1 MIEYLLALIT
11 IAGAVATVLYTDPIE
26 KLIMLMV
33 VAGAVVGTI
42 ATNMYV
48 DVAIAVAIMSA
59 LSTII
64 ILIGLIRIKEL
75 RT

>member
-1 MIEYLLALIT
+1 MIEYLLALIA
-11 IAGAVATVLYTDPIE
+11 IAGSVATVLYIDPIE
-26 KLIMLMV
+26 KLITLMI

-42 ATNMYV
+42 AMKMYV

>member
-1 MIEYLLALIT
+1 MIEYSLALIAIIGS
-11 IAGAVATVLYTDPIE
+11 IAAVLYVDPIE
-26 KLIMLMV
+26 KLIMLMIA
-33 VAGAVVGTI
+33 AGAVVGTI
-42 ATNMYV
+42 AMKMYV

-64 ILIGLIRIKEL
+64 ILIGLIRIQEL

>member
-1 MIEYLLALIT
+1 VIEYLLALIA

-33 VAGAVVGTI
+33 ISGAIVGTI
-42 ATNMYV
+42 AMNMYV
-48 DVAIAVAIMSA
+48 DVAIAVAAMSA

-64 ILIGLIRIKEL
+64 ILTGLIRIKEL
-75 RT
+75 RA